1 MPSLEVRSPSQVVRT
16 YTIKWNV
23 ELPPNGICGASGM
36 IVRRERT
43 GGASR
48 GGVAGEGRPEFSPAD
63 HASGGFGVVG
73 VMHAV

>member
-36 IVRRERT
+36 MMERGSG
-43 GGASR
+43 GGA
-48 GGVAGEGRPEFSPAD
+48 ELRPE
-63 HASGGFGVVG
+63 V
-73 VMHAV
+73 